1 MHTITAF
8 RPSLALILLL
18 ATEVLADDDDTDFLM
33 NVFSDLGP
41 VLALFGE
48 QFARQF
54 LSETFTWYDHLI
66 FACVP
71 LGIMTAIAGA
81 IRVEGRPVLK
91 AFIGRARQNK
101 AAAEIEYMSSTSAEV
116 GELFNGNGIVRT
128 LGQSNIIQ
136 FIVFP
141 QVFNSDESAFSETLG
156 IHTLRSATEEGKE
169 VLKKEDYRD
178 ELDVR
183 FMKWFKGLKVRP
195 ISRQNEPEDGVQDT
209 NGERMSLFWVQ
220 GKQRVSDQEFGSY
233 VIFAQ
238 DKKFFSTS
246 SRKED
251 IDSNFNNRDNQIQ
264 TSQKGNST
272 TEKPK
277 ALVHENTGLINKAEG
292 KLSWSRDIRAFI
304 ALLGG
309 GAGFTIQFI
318 GLRGLPWPVAVAHL
332 GALIIMAVIRALVRR
347 RLGEDTQ
354 YRKAP
359 SDYELDYL
367 ATQLV
372 KTECGF
378 LPPLE
383 GNTES
388 PQRVLLWRVYTG
400 RYDKGT
406 IDPFDFPGPLEPDVA
421 SNSEAKKVM
430 LTRKRLGDLCE
441 WETRAFKPAL
451 TLVRSVEHFLDV
463 FAPEGLSN
471 EDSIIWK
478 IPLKSPRDKSR
489 IVELEVV
496 KAATGWKIDAGKV
509 EAILSIW
516 MAHLEIHNTA
526 EVKKDG
532 NTERQRS
539 RAGVALGVD
548 YCRILGRKYDNGVL
562 LRDIYWWVSNP
573 AITEIEV
580 EKQEP
585 EARLSPQPTSSRT
598 TSFQLQRSTAIN
610 RSTVLSPVQTT
621 PANVPQTYD
630 RSKYKYDKIVI
641 GCTAPANTDGPHTL
655 YVQHSTAVIA
665 TIAVQHLFTH
675 FIWTI
680 VDLLPKNFLGQ
691 GSINVGDSVSV
702 ASSSKS
708 GIDRKLKGE
717 KIDKFTLRAGK
728 EGLGT
733 SDDILLCLIPVLSIT
748 DRLPNDATFEFDL
761 PKLAERKDWPKAAD
775 RFSEL
780 LKSMPKSPDFG
791 FEDSLTLTAVVR
803 ALDYLYLMALDEKY
817 LETKKPTKANTES
830 EQSEIDET
838 DDFSTKPNIPQS
850 SPKPTS
856 QEPADELRILIRKIY
871 PGAIEKLW
879 WFYGLQRREEFF
891 LDLKDNAE
899 EKIPKENFMEHIR
912 FTKLHQHIAN
922 GRRLYLGDLQGT
934 ILQTRDIFG
943 WTALHY
949 AAACRDLKIIGCN
962 TASETALSD
971 GQRPKNWWLDNFGR
985 SPIHIAALNGNSIF
999 LVTLLTNMSDHDVR
1013 STLQSSGLDGMTPV
1027 HLAIAG
1033 GHKECLDILLK
1044 FLYSFELEITEDA
1057 WNRSPVH
1064 LALAQGQYSF
1074 ATALLENG
1082 ELKFEP
1088 SALDIFGK
1096 SPLSYLDENIDEQKE
1111 IGRLLLRKYSEKFQ
1125 KKDDKGSTVWHH
1137 ATRFLSNEIG
1147 DLSHDDLL
1155 MALKAK
1161 HKSIIDSMD
1170 KAQETPLHLAVRRNN
1185 DALLK
1190 RLLSLGASLFTDK
1203 YRSPLM
1209 LACSLGRLD
1218 MVIIML
1224 RSDHRA
1230 AEYQDRQGKLAL
1242 HYVAKSKN
1250 CDSDVCHDIISKLVK
1265 AMKSAGMK
1273 GIDIKDNRG
1282 RTPLHIAT
1290 ENANISAVSTL
1301 LNSGADPS
1309 TKNKEGDNALHCAVF
1324 AWGYDGRSAKEC
1336 QDITRELVTRAPGC
1350 LDALNERGNT
1360 PLTWACR
1367 FRGPLGFIYQVV
1379 MLSKEKGSKINL
1391 NKPDDVFGRSP
1402 LTWACERGVKVIVK
1416 ILLESPTVD
1425 LDPKSSDSMK
1435 YTPLCFAL
1443 EKECREIVEMLVC
1456 NPKRHANINMPPR
1469 PGYADALEFACQ
1481 RSNED
1486 CVRSLLV
1493 HPEAT
1498 TPMFLTSVWK
1508 RAVQQPSR
1516 IESMPWFVHEWE
1528 DAILDPLNNVP
1539 FPLHELAEV
1548 GRFERCQSLL
1558 QTNQLHHELDD
1569 NGWTPADVASR
1580 YGHHELAVFL
1590 RQDEP
1595 ERNLSEDHYVKPSTF
1610 INLFKGSDLVSS
1622 NCSSHPQCSAEILD
1636 VKLPKNDHLDNQYCY
1651 LRTKEPIPPKWR
1663 YFYFEVNILRSLK
1676 MKEFVVGFCQ
1686 SDVPKNTFPGCHDG
1700 SFAYHGDDGG
1710 LYVGNEGDGQKSD
1723 ETFEDNDIV
1732 GCGLNFETGHGYRTK
1747 NGVLLGSSFRF
1758 QEKPLSTGRFYP
1770 YIGAGTDGEGD
1781 QFQIHITLRSSA
1793 EYPFHYKGPYDGLLL
1808 RTEWS
1813 DSDIAAA
1820 RSEEISDIDA
1830 EDETE
1835 ER

>member
-1 MHTITAF
+1 
-8 RPSLALILLL
+8 
-18 ATEVLADDDDTDFLM
+18 
-33 NVFSDLGP
+33 
-41 VLALFGE
+41 
-48 QFARQF
+48 
-54 LSETFTWYDHLI
+54 
-66 FACVP
+66 
-71 LGIMTAIAGA
+71 
-81 IRVEGRPVLK
+81 
-91 AFIGRARQNK
+91 
-101 AAAEIEYMSSTSAEV
+101 
-116 GELFNGNGIVRT
+116 
-128 LGQSNIIQ
+128 
-136 FIVFP
+136 
-141 QVFNSDESAFSETLG
+141 
-156 IHTLRSATEEGKE
+156 
-169 VLKKEDYRD
+169 
-178 ELDVR
+178 
-183 FMKWFKGLKVRP
+183 
-195 ISRQNEPEDGVQDT
+195 
-209 NGERMSLFWVQ
+209 
-220 GKQRVSDQEFGSY
+220 
-233 VIFAQ
+233 
-238 DKKFFSTS
+238 
-246 SRKED
+246 
-251 IDSNFNNRDNQIQ
+251 
-264 TSQKGNST
+264 
-272 TEKPK
+272 
-277 ALVHENTGLINKAEG
+277 
-292 KLSWSRDIRAFI
+292 
-304 ALLGG
+304 
-309 GAGFTIQFI
+309 
-318 GLRGLPWPVAVAHL
+318 
-332 GALIIMAVIRALVRR
+332 MAVIRALVRR

-496 KAATGWKIDAGKV
+496 KAATGSKIDAGKV

-532 NTERQRS
+532 NTEWQRS

-610 RSTVLSPVQTT
+610 RSTVPSPVQTT

-912 FTKLHQHIAN
+912 FTKLHQHIVN
-922 GRRLYLGDLQGT
+922 GRRLYLGDLQGMKT
-934 ILQTRDIFG
+934 
-943 WTALHY
+943 
-949 AAACRDLKIIGCN
+949 
-962 TASETALSD
+962 
-971 GQRPKNWWLDNFGR
+971 
-985 SPIHIAALNGNSIF
+985 
-999 LVTLLTNMSDHDVR
+999 VR
-1013 STLQSSGLDGMTPV
+1013 FSSTLMTGFQERYYRRETFS
-1027 HLAIAG
+1027 AG
-1033 GHKECLDILLK
+1033 Q
-1044 FLYSFELEITEDA
+1044 LYTM
-1057 WNRSPVH
+1057 
-1064 LALAQGQYSF
+1064 
-1074 ATALLENG
+1074 
-1082 ELKFEP
+1082 
-1088 SALDIFGK
+1088 
-1096 SPLSYLDENIDEQKE
+1096 
-1111 IGRLLLRKYSEKFQ
+1111 LLL
-1125 KKDDKGSTVWHH
+1125 V
-1137 ATRFLSNEIG
+1137 
-1147 DLSHDDLL
+1147 
-1155 MALKAK
+1155 
-1161 HKSIIDSMD
+1161 
-1170 KAQETPLHLAVRRNN
+1170 ET
-1185 DALLK
+1185 
-1190 RLLSLGASLFTDK
+1190 
-1203 YRSPLM
+1203 
-1209 LACSLGRLD
+1209 
-1218 MVIIML
+1218 
-1224 RSDHRA
+1224 
-1230 AEYQDRQGKLAL
+1230 
-1242 HYVAKSKN
+1242 
-1250 CDSDVCHDIISKLVK
+1250 
-1265 AMKSAGMK
+1265 
-1273 GIDIKDNRG
+1273 
-1282 RTPLHIAT
+1282 
-1290 ENANISAVSTL
+1290 
-1301 LNSGADPS
+1301 
-1309 TKNKEGDNALHCAVF
+1309 
-1324 AWGYDGRSAKEC
+1324 
-1336 QDITRELVTRAPGC
+1336 
-1350 LDALNERGNT
+1350 
-1360 PLTWACR
+1360 
-1367 FRGPLGFIYQVV
+1367 
-1379 MLSKEKGSKINL
+1379 
-1391 NKPDDVFGRSP
+1391 
-1402 LTWACERGVKVIVK
+1402 
-1416 ILLESPTVD
+1416 
-1425 LDPKSSDSMK
+1425 
-1435 YTPLCFAL
+1435 
-1443 EKECREIVEMLVC
+1443 
-1456 NPKRHANINMPPR
+1456 
-1469 PGYADALEFACQ
+1469 
-1481 RSNED
+1481 
-1486 CVRSLLV
+1486 
-1493 HPEAT
+1493 
-1498 TPMFLTSVWK
+1498 
-1508 RAVQQPSR
+1508 
-1516 IESMPWFVHEWE
+1516 
-1528 DAILDPLNNVP
+1528 
-1539 FPLHELAEV
+1539 
-1548 GRFERCQSLL
+1548 
-1558 QTNQLHHELDD
+1558 
-1569 NGWTPADVASR
+1569 
-1580 YGHHELAVFL
+1580 
-1590 RQDEP
+1590 
-1595 ERNLSEDHYVKPSTF
+1595 
-1610 INLFKGSDLVSS
+1610 
-1622 NCSSHPQCSAEILD
+1622 
-1636 VKLPKNDHLDNQYCY
+1636 
-1651 LRTKEPIPPKWR
+1651 
-1663 YFYFEVNILRSLK
+1663 
-1676 MKEFVVGFCQ
+1676 
-1686 SDVPKNTFPGCHDG
+1686 
-1700 SFAYHGDDGG
+1700 
-1710 LYVGNEGDGQKSD
+1710 
-1723 ETFEDNDIV
+1723 
-1732 GCGLNFETGHGYRTK
+1732 
-1747 NGVLLGSSFRF
+1747 
-1758 QEKPLSTGRFYP
+1758 
-1770 YIGAGTDGEGD
+1770 
-1781 QFQIHITLRSSA
+1781 
-1793 EYPFHYKGPYDGLLL
+1793 
-1808 RTEWS
+1808 
-1813 DSDIAAA
+1813 
-1820 RSEEISDIDA
+1820 
-1830 EDETE
+1830 
-1835 ER
+1835 